1 MPRTASTMSNAEDD
15 KPSDEEAHQS
25 NIVKQA
31 RAVKLAQRQARN
43 LRADQDLINAGH
55 GQFKEYSSLH
65 YTHR

>member
-1 MPRTASTMSNAEDD
+1 MSHAEDED
-15 KPSDEEAHQS
+15 PSDEEAHQS

-31 RAVKLAQRQARN
+31 RAVKLAQKHARN

-55 GQFKEYSSLH
+55 GQFDEYFSLH